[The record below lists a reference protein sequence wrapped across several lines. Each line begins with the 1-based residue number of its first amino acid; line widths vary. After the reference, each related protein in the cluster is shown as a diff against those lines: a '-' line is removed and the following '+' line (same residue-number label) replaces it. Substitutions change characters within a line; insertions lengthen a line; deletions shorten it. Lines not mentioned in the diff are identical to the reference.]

1 MGLLQHR
8 RLRRWATRS
17 RPHLQR
23 FNLALNV
30 VSGAGPATHLIGV
43 ADQLR
48 AAVDELAGYLASDRC
63 PAAEM
68 AEAHDDLLAITSVLA
83 ATFSRWDRM
92 GRGERTGALKFV
104 RALGE
109 RADHVA
115 DVLGPLS

>member
-1 MGLLQHR
+1 MMRRR
-8 RLRRWATRS
+8 RLQKWTIRS
-17 RPHLQR
+17 KPHLER
-23 FNLALNV
+23 FNQALNV
-30 VSGAGPATHLIGV
+30 VSGARPATHLISVG
-43 ADQLR
+43 DQLQ
-48 AAVDELAGYLASDRC
+48 AAVDELAAYFARDRC
-63 PAAEM
+63 PLAEM